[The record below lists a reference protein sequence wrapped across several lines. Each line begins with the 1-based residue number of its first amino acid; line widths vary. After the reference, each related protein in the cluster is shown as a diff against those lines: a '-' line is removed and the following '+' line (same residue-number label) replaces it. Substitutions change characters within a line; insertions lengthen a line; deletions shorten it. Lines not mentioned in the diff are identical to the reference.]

1 MSGREL
7 DVALQFVVT
16 SFVHNFVALLRAV
29 LEEDE
34 GAATGGGATRLGVG
48 GQGGLAR
55 WEDRLKYFIVC
66 EADL

>member
-7 DVALQFVVT
+7 VVALQFVVT

-34 GAATGGGATRLGVG
+34 GTGTGGGASRLGVG
-48 GQGGLAR
+48 LQGGLAR
-55 WEDRLKYFIVC
+55 WADRVKYFN
-66 EADL
+66 

>member
-7 DVALQFVVT
+7 VVALQFVVT

-34 GAATGGGATRLGVG
+34 GTAGGGATRLGVG
-48 GQGGLAR
+48 LQGGLAR
-55 WEDRLKYFIVC
+55 WEDFDFDTLKKI
-66 EADL
+66 